1 MYAMHSVLS
10 QRVFPSL
17 IKFNHE
23 SSSINFCEVL
33 DVIAPLV
40 GLGSLLYDV
49 EY

>member
-1 MYAMHSVLS
+1 MYAVHSVLS
-10 QRVFPSL
+10 QRVFPPP

-33 DVIAPLV
+33 DAIAPLV
-40 GLGSLLYDV
+40 GLGSLLNGV